1 MALDTRSSEM
11 RMKEGAPGAL
21 QAAITCWVT
30 ARLRGGRPPAVQ
42 ARHGCGPTSASWR
55 TTHPAGR
62 ALLGPQSAQGSHSWD
77 RHVWDRHVWG
87 AGCQLQHQP
96 WQCWLSPPWDAY
108 LAECVKARDSVPGF
122 LVQSTAPNTSWRA
135 CQPRR
140 DALSSKER
148 GTLDM
153 RGSPQPR
160 GPCGQAVFL
169 GPFQES
175 EGYQWSRNSVKGPQ
189 APRHQKT

>member
-1 MALDTRSSEM
+1 MWTHLSLLEDHTPCR
-11 RMKEGAPGAL
+11 EGPS
-21 QAAITCWVT
+21 W
-30 ARLRGGRPPAVQ
+30 PAK
-42 ARHGCGPTSASWR
+42 H
-55 TTHPAGR
+55 AG
-62 ALLGPQSAQGSHSWD
+62 LPFQTLPWD
-77 RHVWDRHVWG
+77 RHVLG
-87 AGCQLQHQP
+87 GGCCQLQHQP
-96 WQCWLSPPWDAY
+96 RQCWPSPPWDTCP
-108 LAECVKARDSVPGF
+108 AESVRARDSVPGA
-122 LVQSTAPNTSWRA
+122 LVQCTAPNTSWRA

-153 RGSPQPR
+153 RGSPQTR

-189 APRHQKT
+189 ASRHQKT